1 MAKPASY
8 LAHYQAVQWRGT
20 TPVSDGW
27 ICFSFARDAE
37 VLRIR
42 LPVES
47 AHGLVDTAAS
57 YLGRWGVHAALQLHG
72 LQPAAV
78 AACAARWFSAAGS
91 HIAFPTCP
99 TDVAREDGSAKAGF
113 LAAAMELRDL
123 LAQSTDGRQALR
135 DLGFEPT
142 CGGEGR
148 GT

>member
-1 MAKPASY
+1 MAKPASH

-57 YLGRWGVHAALQLHG
+57 YLGRCGVQSLGKDLPIAQVALDLLPGG
-72 LQPAAV
+72 LVRITSTCMGARDASYAPMQDLRV
-78 AACAARWFSAAGS
+78 AAE
-91 HIAFPTCP
+91 
-99 TDVAREDGSAKAGF
+99 VEK
-113 LAAAMELRDL
+113 LVNELRDRL
-123 LAQSTDGRQALR
+123 SRELS
-135 DLGFEPT
+135 
-142 CGGEGR
+142 
-148 GT
+148 